1 MMLRTDWID
10 RTLAVAALAGTALV
24 ACSALAEIPGD
35 FSTLS
40 TAGTATF
47 NGDVLICSGH
57 PWIDV
62 RCPSMAGGAVGDGI
76 HDDTA
81 AIQATIDAAIAN
93 NWPVNLSAG
102 TYKVTSTL
110 TIDYA
115 GQASQGFR
123 LMSRGATIDGR
134 AIPAGPVLRVQCSGG
149 APGAPTDCFY
159 FKQEGLLFVFADTSD
174 YAVVVGNDDFSD
186 AHNTIKFDHL
196 NVNNRNTASA
206 AGGCRFNYVLD
217 SDLWVACVSAGGGAG
232 LAFEQTQF
240 SRISGSGTARGTGGR
255 GLVLEQG
262 FNYANTFFALDLEE
276 SPICLS
282 ITTPHDGQNTFVS
295 PYFACTTAIDATA
308 SKHNVLIN
316 PTFAGNVV
324 NRGPQSVGIEIIG
337 NGNWSHWQFPAVASY
352 IAVPIDD
359 KTVLSSFNAPGNV
372 LSVSLPAPGAV
383 RAGWS
388 MGFASDNGNGITVT
402 PASGSILAGD
412 KVLPSLTLGPG
423 NYEYAE
429 LVSDGS
435 QYRLTNASRNTR
447 TANGVESRDWPG
459 NWLYPASP
467 GYAATLADNGTVLS
481 SFNTVEGL
489 TVILP
494 STAGLPSGW
503 SIGFATDNGK
513 RVTIET
519 NGSGGG
525 QILYPK
531 SQASG
536 VASLSLAGNQFE
548 FLMLQYDGAGN
559 FRVLQASPAT
569 AQAIGMAGTG
579 SIGRWRFPA
588 VSAYHAKL
596 DDNGTAIS
604 SFNSPTTYMAVTLPS
619 VETINAGWTIAV
631 ASDNN
636 KSTSV
641 QVEGGNGEQILVPG
655 TLGAQSSL
663 SLSSSTSGYEL
674 VTLQFDGSN
683 FRVISATPLSANA
696 AGMSVQIGTPP
707 SSSAACQTGALQ
719 ADGSY
724 LYFCS
729 APNTWKRAVL
739 SSF

>member
-1 MMLRTDWID
+1 MLGTGWID
-10 RTLAVAALAGTALV
+10 RALVAAALAGTALV
-24 ACSALAEIPGD
+24 ACSALAQTPGD

-47 NGDVLICSGH
+47 NGDVLICSGQ

-62 RCPSMAGGAVGDGI
+62 RCPSMAGGAVGDGT

-81 AIQATIDAAIAN
+81 AIQATIDTAIAN
-93 NWPVNLSAG
+93 NWPVHLSAG
-102 TYKVTSTL
+102 TYKTTSVL

-115 GQASQGFR
+115 GQASRGFR
-123 LMSRGATIDGR
+123 LISRGATIDGR
-134 AIPAGPVLRVQCSGG
+134 AIAAGPVLRVHCSGG
-149 APGAPTDCFY
+149 VPGAPADCFY
-159 FKQEGLLFVFADTSD
+159 FKQEGLLFVFADTPD
-174 YAVVVGNDDFSD
+174 YAVVIGKDDFSD
-186 AHNTIKFDHL
+186 AQNTIKLDHL
-196 NVNNRNTASA
+196 NVNNRNTDSA

-217 SDLWVACVSAGGGAG
+217 SDLWAACVSAGGGAG
-232 LAFEQTQF
+232 LALEQTQF

-255 GLVLEQG
+255 GLVLQNG
-262 FNYANTFFALDLEE
+262 FNYANTFLALDLEE

-308 SKHNVLIN
+308 SKRNVLIN

-324 NRGPQSVGIEIIG
+324 NRGPQSIGIEVIG
-337 NGNWSHWQFPAVASY
+337 NGNWSHWQYPAAATY
-352 IAVPIDD
+352 TAVPLDD
-359 KTVLSSFNAPGNV
+359 KTVLSSFNAPGTV
-372 LSVSLPAPGAV
+372 LSVNLPAPNAV

-388 MGFASDNGNGITVT
+388 MGFASDNGKGITVT
-402 PASGSILAGD
+402 PASGSILAGG

-435 QYRLTNASRNTR
+435 QYRLTSATRNTR
-447 TANGVESRDWPG
+447 TANGIESRDWPG

-467 GYAATLADNGTVLS
+467 GYAATLAENGTVLS
-481 SFNTVEGL
+481 SFNTIDGL
-489 TVILP
+489 TVTLP
-494 STAGLPSGW
+494 STAGLPAGW
-503 SIGFATDNGK
+503 SIGFATDNDK
-513 RVTIET
+513 EITIET
-519 NGSGGG
+519 NSSGGG

-531 SQASG
+531 SQAAG
-536 VASLSLAGNQFE
+536 VTSLSLAGNQFE
-548 FLMLQYDGAGN
+548 FLMLQHDGAGN

-579 SIGRWRFPA
+579 GISRWLFPA
-588 VSAYHAKL
+588 VNAYNAKL
-596 DDNGTAIS
+596 NDNGAAVS
-604 SFNSPTTYMAVTLPS
+604 SFNSPAVYMTVTLPPTG
-619 VETINAGWTIAV
+619 TISAGWTIAV

-641 QVEGGNGEQILVPG
+641 QVEGGNGEKILVPG
-655 TLGAQSSL
+655 TLGAQASL

-696 AGMSVQIGTPP
+696 TGMSVQIGTPA
-707 SSSAACQTGALQ
+707 SSSATCQTGALQ

-729 APNTWKRAVL
+729 APNTWKRAAF